1 MPLSSSSSSR
11 QFCEPKGAGRKG
23 PDFPERRPSEVF
35 RRYSSKGMGSMQPA
49 FGAASVVVGDPKR
62 LRQGHTLSLRD
73 QYRPR
78 VGPANEITDGFT
90 TL

>member
-1 MPLSSSSSSR
+1 MPRSSSSSSR
-11 QFCEPKGAGRKG
+11 QSFERKGVGRKG
-23 PDFPERRPSEVF
+23 SNSAERGPSEVF

-73 QYRPR
+73 Q
-78 VGPANEITDGFT
+78 
-90 TL
+90 